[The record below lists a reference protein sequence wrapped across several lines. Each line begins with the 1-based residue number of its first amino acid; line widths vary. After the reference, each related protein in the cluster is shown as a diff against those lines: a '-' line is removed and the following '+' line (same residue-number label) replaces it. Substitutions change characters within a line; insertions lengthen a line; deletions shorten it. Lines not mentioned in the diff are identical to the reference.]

1 MVDLSKE
8 NVKSEEM
15 EAEVGGKVAETSN
28 TVESQKQNLRLRLL
42 LLFYDDRKIDKKI
55 ADDKSEDVEDGF
67 SCVAQNG
74 AVLAKTSSYR
84 IFGGDL
90 RTELEVKMN
99 EIIPIK
105 ERLSGN
111 KEKDKKFLKQ
121 YQKVIIN
128 KIVSYYCK
136 LEYNEIYVDFLI
148 PKDNDSGI
156 VESIYE
162 LFLLDKEFIDCIKGL
177 INLKKSSISILYP
190 EVDKECSS
198 DNLPNAMDAKI
209 AALMSH
215 YVYFY
220 LDWLEYVHV
229 HVAALNLWDNDL
241 EKYKSYKVGKKTELT
256 EKERVESIIKEFN
269 NLLGPSFGRQ
279 ILRAGAG
286 KVKARVVGRLKEI
299 AKIVNY
305 GIKRM
310 GSKDYSQFEKDIT
323 DKINSYM
330 ERNADDELLKQ
341 YIQSA
346 KTESSANNS
355 TEDPTILQLLKR
367 VLGDSYKEIYSDD
380 YQKFLYCELKG
391 KLDDFIKPRLIINL
405 LEDFNNNK
413 GNEYD
418 INNIQD
424 NINKLCKAYNK
435 DTKSRVCDII
445 EAIGKKKEKEKPNRD
460 DIDSLVNEL
469 KNEYDNI
476 IFVKAR
482 LGFINFLHEVAATSV
497 YVDILLECKRD
508 GRPIGFYDLYRK
520 FDYWN
525 HIGDQELEKEAKKWY
540 VSHPYFVFKNDYHRI
555 YSDKDREINVEI
567 PDDENV
573 PSKKIIKI
581 IPRKSQRVFIYKN
594 KYIKNCNKWIP
605 TGDYLIYNTVL
616 THGMDQASGYG
627 GLLFTKVEFGTK
639 EENGEIKN
647 ILTPL
652 KFAYCTKGTDVNS
665 LNDWLFVDVLQ
676 GLSGFSLQHVHNVK
690 NAITI
695 NEKVKELSKKN
706 GHNKEIPLLFCGH
719 SLGGGLASAGAIA
732 SKERHA
738 ITFNAAGLNFLGVLA
753 TRTLGGFNYSFNVP
767 KMVHPIRI
775 DGEAID
781 VIMNV
786 ARVLTGGLNERAY
799 GNPELILKLKN
810 TDKYDT
816 SESGSKHGINNF
828 LYKPL
833 MNALEIVEEGTIKV
847 PYKAIFGQDKEP
859 LDTSIATLGQDA
871 DSIAF
876 DTYRVQRK
884 VERGN
889 YIIEFY
895 NIDFSPRFVSV
906 YKYNIQE
913 QINLIK
919 KTSAEILASLK
930 NSILWESPN

>member
-1 MVDLSKE
+1 MASSF
-8 NVKSEEM
+8 NNAQTINFEE
-15 EAEVGGKVAETSN
+15 SN
-28 TVESQKQNLRLRLL
+28 MSQKQNLRLRIL
-42 LLFYDDRKIDKKI
+42 LLFYDDRTIDKKI
-55 ADDKSEDVEDGF
+55 AEDKSEEIEDGF
-67 SCVAQNG
+67 SCVVQNG
-74 AVLAKTSSYR
+74 DICVKASCKIL
-84 IFGGDL
+84 GG
-90 RTELEVKMN
+90 EASNLEIIKD

-111 KEKDKKFLKQ
+111 KEKDKKVLKQ

-177 INLKKSSISILYP
+177 ISLKKSSISILYP

-229 HVAALNLWDNDL
+229 HVAAYNFWDHDL
-241 EKYKSYKVGKKTELT
+241 KKYKSYKVEKESNNTKPT

-279 ILRAGAG
+279 ILLAGAG

-330 ERNADDELLKQ
+330 NSNADDELLKQ
-341 YIQSA
+341 YILSA

-355 TEDPTILQLLKR
+355 TEDATILQLLKR

-413 GNEYD
+413 GNEYN

-435 DTKSRVCDII
+435 DTKSRVCDIF

-508 GRPIGFYDLYRK
+508 GRPVGFYDLYRK

-525 HIGDQELEKEAKKWY
+525 HIGDKELEKEAKKWY
-540 VSHPYFVFKNDYHRI
+540 VSHPYMVYKNDYEQI
-555 YSDKDREINVEI
+555 YGNDKINKDSNPVPVPGINTIDDSSIKAYEKSLLIIRRKTKEI
-567 PDDENV
+567 
-573 PSKKIIKI
+573 
-581 IPRKSQRVFIYKN
+581 FISTN
-594 KYIKNCNKWIP
+594 KYHCKDNNNWIA
-605 TGDYLIYNTVL
+605 TGDFLIYNTVL
-616 THGMDQASGYG
+616 THGMNQASGYG
-627 GLLFTKVEFGTK
+627 GLLFTKVELDRK
-639 EENGEIKN
+639 EGNGEIKN
-647 ILTPL
+647 ILKPL

-665 LNDWLFVDVLQ
+665 LNDWLFVDILQ
-676 GLSGFSLQHVHNVK
+676 GLSGFSLQHVHNIK

-695 NEKVKELSKKN
+695 TEKVKELSKRN
-706 GHNKEIPLLFCGH
+706 GHNKEIPLFFCGH

-732 SKERHA
+732 SKGRHA

-767 KMVHPIRI
+767 KTVHPIRI

-781 VIMNV
+781 VIMII

-799 GNPELILKLKN
+799 GNPELILKLKG
-810 TDKYDT
+810 TDKWDT
-816 SESGSKHGINNF
+816 SEFGAKHGINNF

-833 MNALEIVEEGTIKV
+833 MNALDIVEEGTIKV
-847 PYKAIFGQDKEP
+847 PQK
-859 LDTSIATLGQDA
+859 DTSIATLGQDS
-871 DSIAF
+871 DSISF
-876 DTYRVQRK
+876 KTYKVQRQG
-884 VERGN
+884 ERGN
-889 YIIEFY
+889 YIIEFDNVDCSSKY
-895 NIDFSPRFVSV
+895 VSV
-906 YKYNIQE
+906 YKYNIHE
-913 QINLIK
+913 QMNLIK
-919 KTSAEILASLK
+919 KMGKEILAALK
-930 NSILWESPN
+930 NSLLWESPN